1 MTHIC
6 EHSAVRAPQKERST
20 APRRRGLLGGLHSQG
35 HFKAWFLKREKDTYS
50 GRVWEGERQEKEAF
64 KSEETVFPALLI
76 EESIFSPLY
85 FLFCYLCHRLVDH
98 GCVGLS
104 PDFPE
109 GQEGRP

>member
-20 APRRRGLLGGLHSQG
+20 APRRRGPLGGLHSQG

-64 KSEETVFPALLI
+64 KSEETVFPALRI

-85 FLFCYLCHRLVDH
+85 VLAFFVID
-98 GCVGLS
+98 
-104 PDFPE
+104 
-109 GQEGRP
+109 